1 MRIGPFTIALLISL
15 TGCGFVFSVREP
27 PNIPPQQPNV
37 ASLDPQNW
45 YIFYSAG
52 MPLHPPP
59 DAEGAWSFEFPSAT
73 TGGHVN
79 YVQTPFN
86 VTMTPH
92 TMSMTFKV
100 ESNAAQY
107 VVLDPGDH
115 VPATLRLFFEQK
127 GDDLRDPNG
136 RWWTYGKFFNLGSQ
150 DGTTITLM
158 FPLTADQWS
167 NVYGQ
172 QDQGAFSAALA
183 NVGWVG
189 FTCGGQLFAGHGVAL
204 SSGSAKF
211 ILMNFQ
217 VN

>member
-1 MRIGPFTIALLISL
+1 MKMNLIAQVTLSFLM
-15 TGCGFVFSVREP
+15 GCGPYAP
-27 PNIPPQQPNV
+27 PPDIPPQEPNV
-37 ASLDPQNW
+37 VSLAPQNW

-52 MPLHPPP
+52 VPHNPSA
-59 DAEGAWSFEFPSAT
+59 DADGAWSFNFPSSVN
-73 TGGHVN
+73 GGSVG

-86 VTMTPH
+86 TTTTPH

-100 ESNAAQY
+100 ESKAAQY
-107 VVLDPGDH
+107 VVLDPSDH
-115 VPATLRLFFEQK
+115 LPATLRLFFEQR

-136 RWWTYGKFFNLGSQ
+136 RWWTYGKFYNLGSQ
-150 DGTTITLM
+150 DGDTITFM
-158 FPLTADQWS
+158 FPLTFDQWS

-189 FTCGGQLFAGHGVAL
+189 FTCGGQYFAGHGVAL

-211 ILMNFQ
+211 VLIDFY
-217 VN
+217 VH